1 MPIITLPDGK
11 TIEIPSNLDSNQV
24 NSIKQKIAQEYAN
37 YTPKGESVSML
48 DLGRYGYALKNV
60 GKGAVETALSGAS
73 GLASLVDIGNDNP
86 LTQDLQKAEAYG
98 DNLRNRLRELDLVQD
113 AIRDSANLEGRMN
126 GATAKLWRE
135 LEAAT
140 GGDGDTP
147 LPNWLLDVPRTGDQS
162 SNTDRED
169 NSTDSSSTKTD

>member
-1 MPIITLPDGK
+1 MFSGLKIALVFVILAAAGGGLFYVK
-11 TIEIPSNLDSNQV
+11 QLQSNLE
-24 NSIKQKIAQEYAN
+24 IARLNNAKLE
-37 YTPKGESVSML
+37 T
-48 DLGRYGYALKNV
+48 
-60 GKGAVETALSGAS
+60 AVETSEKSLKLLKEDNVRLNKLSDQLS
-73 GLASLVDIGNDNP
+73 
-86 LTQDLQKAEAYG
+86 QDLQKAEAYG

-113 AIRDSANLEGRMN
+113 AIRDSKNLEGRMN

-147 LPNWLLDVPRTGDQS
+147 LPNWLLDVPRTGNKS

>member
-1 MPIITLPDGK
+1 MFSGLKIALVFVILAAAGGGLFYVK
-11 TIEIPSNLDSNQV
+11 QLQSNLE
-24 NSIKQKIAQEYAN
+24 IARLNNAKLE
-37 YTPKGESVSML
+37 T
-48 DLGRYGYALKNV
+48 
-60 GKGAVETALSGAS
+60 AVETSEKSLKLLKEDNVRLNKLSDQLS
-73 GLASLVDIGNDNP
+73 
-86 LTQDLQKAEAYG
+86 QDLQKAEAYG

-147 LPNWLLDVPRTGDQS
+147 LPNWLLDVPRTGDKS

-169 NSTDSSSTKTD
+169 NSTDSSSTKTN